1 MMQKILFAAVTVSTL
16 LSATAGFAQLGG
28 GFQPPIYGSQAF
40 SAREAAS
47 RAVDQPVKAN
57 KAPNGT
63 EAGSATAAAARSPK
77 TPG

>member
-1 MMQKILFAAVTVSTL
+1 MQKVLSAAVIVSTL

-28 GFQPPIYGSQAF
+28 GFQPPVYGSQAF
-40 SAREAAS
+40 SVREAPS
-47 RAVDQPVKAN
+47 KTVDQPVTAN

-63 EAGSATAAAARSPK
+63 KTGSGTAAAARSPR